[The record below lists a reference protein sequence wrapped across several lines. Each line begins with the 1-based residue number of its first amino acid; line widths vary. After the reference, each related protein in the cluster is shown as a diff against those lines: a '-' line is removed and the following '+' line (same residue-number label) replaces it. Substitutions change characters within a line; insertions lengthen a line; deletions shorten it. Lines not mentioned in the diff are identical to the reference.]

1 MYIFVYIYIYVYTI
15 HLLQEGRL
23 LQKTK
28 DLYITVVVM
37 ASSNNIKTRSAKA
50 SSIFRFIDDLCTFNN
65 GEFENNYNDIYPN
78 ELELKKKN

>member
-28 DLYITVVVM
+28 DLYITVVM
-37 ASSNNIKTRSAKA
+37 ASSN
-50 SSIFRFIDDLCTFNN
+50 
-65 GEFENNYNDIYPN
+65 
-78 ELELKKKN
+78 KKKREVRKPRVFLGL